1 MIYFII
7 HGFIKNTLKRFA
19 KRLWLNFTLQLISYN
34 FSLNAA
40 NFVWNFVVKFKSSY
54 WNSQASL

>member
-54 WNSQASL
+54 